1 MSAWGWLHRSFTGA
15 LVASVGACASG
26 AAGVTAA
33 LGGDPAPVVTATS
46 GGDASVV
53 SVDSG
58 VQVVLEDGAAV
69 WTDDAA
75 RPGTPTEDAATPGV
89 SSPAVACLDDTSSV
103 YVTPPGLSPMTMA
116 ARGTIVRCAF
126 DSSLSLSDVAS
137 ELSSAGDTGVTA
149 TSSVNL
155 YRIAYRT
162 YRDDG
167 VAGVSTARVYLPTA
181 PAAFPLPVV
190 AVGHPTDGLAAG
202 CAPSTDPTSNQNLA
216 LPWAANGYAVIV
228 SDFAGLG
235 NEGVQG
241 YADNH
246 DEAHSLLDSARALRA
261 LLQPAAFGEQVL
273 LVGYSQGGGAALA
286 AQGLVGSYGAGGNV
300 AAVIVFAAEYFSRLN
315 SFSYVTNMSEPSALT
330 ISTGISMP
338 VVAAM
343 RDFAF
348 GYNVVGPSSATT
360 TFPASIQ
367 SGMQSAVES
376 LCQTPFGGYLQGA
389 APHVGDIYDP
399 TFSAGFLACVN
410 GTSGCTGLG
419 STMYDWLTAD
429 LVPPDPAG
437 APVLYIQGLADVIMP
452 PAQEA
457 ACNIASLQAAG
468 VSVQVCVDPPAQHTN
483 VPQRNAAFAL
493 QWGVAKLG
501 GGELPTCSSTGMPA
515 CSP

>member
-1 MSAWGWLHRSFTGA
+1 MS
-15 LVASVGACASG
+15 
-26 AAGVTAA
+26 
-33 LGGDPAPVVTATS
+33 
-46 GGDASVV
+46 
-53 SVDSG
+53 
-58 VQVVLEDGAAV
+58 E
-69 WTDDAA
+69 
-75 RPGTPTEDAATPGV
+75 
-89 SSPAVACLDDTSSV
+89 
-103 YVTPPGLSPMTMA
+103 
-116 ARGTIVRCAF
+116 
-126 DSSLSLSDVAS
+126 VAS

-149 TSSVNL
+149 TTGVNL

-181 PAAFPLPVV
+181 PASAPLPVI
-190 AVGHPTDGLAAG
+190 AVGHPTDGLAAS

-216 LPWAANGYAVIV
+216 LPWAAKGYAVIV

-241 YADNH
+241 YVENH

-261 LLQPAAFGEQVL
+261 LLEPGAFGEEVL

-286 AQGLVGSYGAGGNV
+286 AQGLAGSYGAGGDV

-315 SFSYVTNMSEPSALT
+315 SFSYVTNMSDPTALT

-343 RDFAF
+343 RDYAF
-348 GYNVVGPSSATT
+348 GYNVVGSSSATAA
-360 TFPASIQ
+360 FPANLQ
-367 SGMQSAVES
+367 SGMQSAIES
-376 LCQTPFGGYLQGA
+376 LCQTPFGGYLQGV

-419 STMYDWLTAD
+419 STMYDWMIAD

-457 ACNIASLQAAG
+457 ACNIESLQSAG

-483 VPQRNAAFAL
+483 VPQRNAALAL
-493 QWGVAKLG
+493 QWGLARLG
-501 GGELPTCSSTGMPA
+501 RGDLPTCSSAGMPA